1 MEYIIARL
9 KEPSTWAGLSALVAI
24 IIGHD
29 IDQDT
34 IGAICGG
41 FAAVIAIC
49 TGERP

>member
-24 IIGHD
+24 TGHA

-41 FAAVIAIC
+41 FAAIIAIC